1 MRWTTVAIFAFL
13 IALPLAVPAQPSAAS
28 DVDDGPWLPSAEQKA
43 LRKLWPKSVPFPAQ
57 LRFYKI
63 APAGQH
69 LVILNGLDYRG
80 VHAADYDFPSVNPNR
95 IFPWQHSGGMHAVDA
110 NIWRNATAVAL
121 PPGGKIEYWLE
132 LTDAGAVRHLPR
144 LTWAFPDGT
153 LFTDLLLHTTAD
165 GERCFE
171 LRTREKV
178 KGAWEA
184 TRAYTSTTV
193 PDGYTGP
200 GKSCTSCHDHAG
212 SAQGYGTAVRGADQ
226 TFSWAPWRPDSISD
240 GHGRLPVVLDE
251 RWPLKGYSGVYAAS
265 GQAAPEAAGQG
276 EFAPAPSFDAPPRF
290 RRR

>member
-1 MRWTTVAIFAFL
+1 MPHHAGVFFSHRARPGKVPAESAIPERVQPPWLQPSVVSTEPPIQTHGEDTMRWTTVAIFAFL
-13 IALPLAVPAQPSAAS
+13 ITLPLAVPAQPSAAP

-121 PPGGKIEYWLE
+121 PPGGEVEYWLE
-132 LTDAGAVRHLPR
+132 LTDAGAVRPLPR

-153 LFTDLLLHTTAD
+153 LFADMLLLTTAA

-171 LRTREKV
+171 LGTRRQV
-178 KGAWEA
+178 
-184 TRAYTSTTV
+184 
-193 PDGYTGP
+193 
-200 GKSCTSCHDHAG
+200 
-212 SAQGYGTAVRGADQ
+212 
-226 TFSWAPWRPDSISD
+226 
-240 GHGRLPVVLDE
+240 
-251 RWPLKGYSGVYAAS
+251 
-265 GQAAPEAAGQG
+265 
-276 EFAPAPSFDAPPRF
+276 
-290 RRR
+290 